1 MNAPGT
7 MQPASPQRQP
17 EPRPEVMKI
26 AAYVGGEG
34 KLEGVN
40 RVIKLSSNEGAFG
53 PPPGAIAAYTKVASE
68 IFRYP
73 DGGSG
78 ALREAIGHHHGLDA
92 ARIVCG
98 TGSDELIGHLCH
110 IYGGALPE
118 GGASD
123 ILMSMHGFTMYQI
136 AGTYAGSRVIKV
148 PERNLTTDVDA
159 LLANVTP
166 ATRMVFV
173 ANPNNPTGSLLP
185 QSEME
190 RLRAG
195 LRPDILLVIDAAY
208 AEYVEAADYDPGVK
222 LVDAGDNTVML
233 RTFSKIY
240 GLGGMRV
247 GWAYAPAAVIDAAYA
262 EYVEEPGYDPGVKLV
277 DAGDN
282 TVMLRTFSKIYGLG
296 GMRVGWA
303 YAPATVIDA
312 INRVRGVFN
321 VNIAAQAAAV
331 AALAEPGWVEKGR
344 EHNARAK
351 ARLSAALEQAGI
363 RVWPS
368 HGNFFLAD
376 FATPARAAAA
386 DAALRARGLIVRAM
400 GAYDLPHCLR
410 ITVGNDEECAL
421 VADALAAFMAAD
433 KDGATRQNG

>member
-1 MNAPGT
+1 MT
-7 MQPASPQRQP
+7 DQEDHASPR
-17 EPRPEVMKI
+17 PRAEVLRI
-26 AAYVGGEG
+26 AAYVGGEA
-34 KLEGVN
+34 KIAGVN

-53 PPPGAIAAYTKVASE
+53 PPPGAIAAYTKAAPE

-73 DGGSG
+73 DGGSV
-78 ALREAIGHHHGLDA
+78 ALRAAIGARHGLDPE
-92 ARIVCG
+92 RIVCG

-110 IYGGALPE
+110 IYGGP
-118 GGASD
+118 GTD

-148 PERNLTTDVDA
+148 PEKNLTTDVDA
-159 LLANVTP
+159 LHANVTE
-166 ATRMVFV
+166 ATRIVFV

-185 QSEME
+185 QSEMV
-190 RLRAG
+190 RLRNG

-208 AEYVEAADYDPGVK
+208 AEYVEAEDYDPGTT
-222 LVDAGDNTVML
+222 LVDAADDTVML

-247 GWAYAPAAVIDAAYA
+247 GWAYAP
-262 EYVEEPGYDPGVKLV
+262 PQ
-277 DAGDN
+277 
-282 TVMLRTFSKIYGLG
+282 
-296 GMRVGWA
+296 
-303 YAPATVIDA
+303 VIDA

-344 EHNARAK
+344 EHNTRARAK
-351 ARLSAALEQAGI
+351 LAAALERVGI
-363 RVWPS
+363 KVWPS

-376 FATPARAAAA
+376 FATPERAAAA

-410 ITVGNDEECAL
+410 ITVGNDEECGL
-421 VADALAAFMAAD
+421 VAEALAAFMA
-433 KDGATRQNG
+433 TQRTNG